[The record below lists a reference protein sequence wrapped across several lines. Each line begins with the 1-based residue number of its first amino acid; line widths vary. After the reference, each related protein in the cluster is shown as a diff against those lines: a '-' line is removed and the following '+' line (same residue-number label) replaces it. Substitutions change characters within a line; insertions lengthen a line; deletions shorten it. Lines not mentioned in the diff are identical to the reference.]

1 MDDLN
6 LDELLEINGG
16 QNLAAEYLRT
26 LAVERGAIC
35 ADGGIDTAS
44 LKSVMRPKDIQEL
57 ESIRKSPIFA
67 QTLATS
73 KKKGNPGALA

>member
-6 LDELLEINGG
+6 LDELLEVNGG

-26 LAVERGAIC
+26 LAVERGTIY

-57 ESIRKSPIFA
+57 ESIRKNPLFEQA
-67 QTLATS
+67 LAAS
-73 KKKGNPGALA
+73 KKDGNPGALA